1 MGAKL
6 WYRSCPAV
14 SQISNFTVVSSRHT
28 VCVRK
33 AADGRRKKWLL
44 IGLVAIII
52 KNKQDTNLQLYFLG
66 IRETGL

>member
-28 VCVRK
+28 VWVRK
-33 AADGRRKKWLL
+33 AATKKTEVLKPE
-44 IGLVAIII
+44 VY
-52 KNKQDTNLQLYFLG
+52 LYLY
-66 IRETGL
+66 IHTKLCSEMQMISVIQAYY